1 MCKKLNQNLNLAVH
15 QQTCYKENAPAGKSP
30 QNQVTT
36 NQSPEYQ
43 ASESMQSPGDKTGTR
58 ISEKEFPAFKT
69 PFPYVPSETSTD
81 YRRNVDNNPSS
92 NAHEEL
98 KKIIATDSL
107 DPDLLPEN
115 DLASETNGPE
125 DAAPDEQVPEYKV
138 VEDQKGLEDRQSR
151 FLKNEDSPEEQ
162 PAVEVMHNVKK
173 HAKETI
179 KDQKQ
184 SEEKVKASK
193 SPEIPTLSS
202 INSSHKK
209 IGPIRISDRFSSSK
223 LNHALELRCKLCQ
236 KKFRTPRDLKKH
248 FTTEHTKAQFDNHTE
263 TVHICKNYGI
273 CGKSLKNRRHKK
285 EHVEGVGEV
294 KKHFCETCS
303 KGLGRKKHL
312 LNHITT
318 VHKISGNFTFAKYEE
333 NT

>member
-1 MCKKLNQNLNLAVH
+1 
-15 QQTCYKENAPAGKSP
+15 
-30 QNQVTT
+30 
-36 NQSPEYQ
+36 
-43 ASESMQSPGDKTGTR
+43 MQSPGDKTGTR

-69 PFPYVPSETSTD
+69 PFPYVPSEKSTD
-81 YRRNVDNNPSS
+81 YRRNVDNNPNSDV
-92 NAHEEL
+92 HEEL

-107 DPDLLPEN
+107 DPDPLPEN

-162 PAVEVMHNVKK
+162 PAFEVMHNVRK
-173 HAKETI
+173 HAKEAI

-184 SEEKVKASK
+184 SEEKVKAPK

-209 IGPIRISDRFSSSK
+209 IGPKNISDRFSSSK
-223 LNHALELRCKLCQ
+223 LNHALELKCKLCQ

-248 FTTEHTKAQFDNHTE
+248 IKTEHNKRSPQHETSNSSFHIVKPSSASQMHTKQIKEQRSGCVGCGHKTNNIESLPRHLRSHTE
-263 TVHICKNYGI
+263 EKPFVCAECGKRWISKSILRVHIRTI
-273 CGKSLKNRRHKK
+273 HLKEKRYS
-285 EHVEGVGEV
+285 
-294 KKHFCETCS
+294 CEARYYKT
-303 KGLGRKKHL
+303 
-312 LNHITT
+312 
-318 VHKISGNFTFAKYEE
+318 Y
-333 NT
+333 